1 MNARVLQGKQ
11 AVMWFRYQDLGQYQ
25 DLLLPTMSGAEFPVH
40 SQIASTF
47 PSAAPAQI
55 KLPLLSKTKR
65 ASQAGAWQVLV
76 GE

>member
-11 AVMWFRYQDLGQYQ
+11 AVMWFRYQ